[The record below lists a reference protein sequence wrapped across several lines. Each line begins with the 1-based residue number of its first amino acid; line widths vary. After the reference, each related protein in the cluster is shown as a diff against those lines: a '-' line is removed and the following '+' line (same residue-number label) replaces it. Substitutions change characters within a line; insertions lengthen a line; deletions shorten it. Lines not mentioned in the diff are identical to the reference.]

1 MKSLLLKRASRLK
14 HRLQIHIEKLEQLRR
29 YRLASG
35 LFFVFICALLT
46 FKFVNAVTAVLFLAS
61 FVTFFSFVRLTGRR
75 QLAITK
81 YQWKITYLERQI
93 ERLSGVV
100 SKHNV
105 TSPTDPMIKDLEIFG
120 PHSLFNLLDETL
132 TDRGLKKLTSWL
144 SNSPASASVRAH
156 RQQQIKKL
164 SSHYRLLEKFQSE
177 ASISAEKLKADEFLE
192 YLSTTAIEPRFFTFW
207 KIHQILFPLI
217 VLATVAVL
225 AGVVSLPLKA
235 IWVPYIVFNIA
246 SLSLTQRAFKHSL
259 SLDLTLTSLR
269 PLFQFIENHGALFS
283 HLAPQ
288 TLKHKPSQKARELG
302 RSLSALSIEAHPLVY
317 LFINALMPWS
327 YFFSARVEKW
337 RLKNMSSFEQMIE
350 ELSELEAYISATLF
364 YCYQT
369 QTFAEFREKPQFI
382 AEDIF
387 HPLIL
392 RDQVIANNVN
402 WHEGLRIALITGSN
416 MSGKSTFLKTVGMNQ
431 ILAMAGLPVF
441 AKKMIT
447 WAAHVETC
455 LGIRDSIEEGYSS
468 FYYEVKRVK
477 AILERVQ
484 KGEPTF
490 FMIDEIFR
498 GTNNRERLLG
508 SQALIKELLK
518 FPNILGIITTHDLEL
533 GKLET
538 KPLLENFHF
547 RDDVESARLRFSYK
561 MAFGVCPT
569 TNALKIMAQE
579 GLPVPNN

>member
-1 MKSLLLKRASRLK
+1 MKAHLEKRVRRLK
-14 HRLQIHIEKLEQLRR
+14 NRLQLHIGKLEQLRR
-29 YRLASG
+29 YRLTSG
-35 LFFVFICALLT
+35 LVFVAICILLT
-46 FKFVNAVTAVLFLAS
+46 FKFVNIATAILFLIS
-61 FVTFFSFVRLTGRR
+61 LVTFFSFVRITNRQ

-105 TSPTDPMIKDLEIFG
+105 TVPTDPMIKDLEIFG
-120 PHSLFNLLDETL
+120 PHSLFNLIDETL
-132 TDRGLKKLTSWL
+132 TDRGLKKLTGWL
-144 SNSPASASVRAH
+144 SNSPVSPSVRTH

-164 SSHYRLLEKFQSE
+164 SPHYRRLEKFQSE
-177 ASISAEKLKADEFLE
+177 ASITAEKVKADEFLE
-192 YLSTTAIEPRFFTFW
+192 YLNTTAIEPRFFTFW
-207 KIHQILFPLI
+207 KVHQLLFPLM
-217 VLATVAVL
+217 VVTTVAVL
-225 AGVVSLPLKA
+225 TGLFSLPLKA

-246 SLSLTQRAFKHSL
+246 SLSLTQRAFRHSL
-259 SLDLTLTSLR
+259 SLDLTLTSLK
-269 PLFQFIENHGALFS
+269 PLFQFIESHGTLFTQ
-283 HLAPQ
+283 LCPQ
-288 TLKHKPSQKARELG
+288 TIQHKPSQKARELG

-317 LFINALMPWS
+317 LFINAFTPWS
-327 YFFSARVEKW
+327 YFFSARVENW
-337 RLKNMSSFEQMIE
+337 RLKNLSSFALMIE

-392 RDQVIANNVN
+392 REQVVANHVN
-402 WHEGLRIALITGSN
+402 WQEGLRIALITGSN
-416 MSGKSTFLKTVGMNQ
+416 MSGKSTFLKTVGINQ

-441 AKKMIT
+441 AKKLVT
-447 WAAHVETC
+447 WSAHVETC

-477 AILERVQ
+477 AILERIQ
-484 KGEPTF
+484 RGEPTF

-518 FPNILGIITTHDLEL
+518 FSNILGIITTHDLEL

-547 RDDVESARLRFSYK
+547 RDDVESTRLRFSYK

-579 GLPVPNN
+579 GLPVPHN